1 MEAKKHDHAQ
11 GEEVQSLQNG
21 SNQCWWVIE
30 FSPNFQSSCQLGY
43 YTYTLES
50 STLVILL
57 SKMLK
62 ISKIT
67 FSESQ
72 NIVKEYSICWN
83 GNFKI
88 N

>member
-11 GEEVQSLQNG
+11 GEEVQSLQYG

-30 FSPNFQSSCQLGY
+30 FSQFSIRLSTWVLHLYLGQFNI
-43 YTYTLES
+43 S
-50 STLVILL
+50 
-57 SKMLK
+57 
-62 ISKIT
+62 SKIT
-67 FSESQ
+67 FSKPQ

-83 GNFKI
+83 GNYKI

>member
-11 GEEVQSLQNG
+11 GEEVQGLQYG

-30 FSPNFQSSCQLGY
+30 FSPNFQSSCQPSY
-43 YTYTLES
+43 YICTLDS
-50 STLVILL
+50 STLVILF

-62 ISKIT
+62 FSKIT
-67 FSESQ
+67 FSKSQ
-72 NIVKEYSICWN
+72 NIMKEYSICWN